1 MRMYDPFS
9 VSLVFREYEFELQN
23 QGFEFWKQPEYTSF
37 MNLEL
42 DSTNINQST
51 REPGS
56 LFEIRI
62 GLDQVVNKEKAIF
75 EGPIPLS
82 FTVTIGG
89 LLFLA

>member
-1 MRMYDPFS
+1 
-9 VSLVFREYEFELQN
+9 
-23 QGFEFWKQPEYTSF
+23 

-75 EGPIPLS
+75 EGPIPLT

-89 LLFLA
+89 LLFLAQCIIFGFN

>member
-1 MRMYDPFS
+1 
-9 VSLVFREYEFELQN
+9 
-23 QGFEFWKQPEYTSF
+23 

-75 EGPIPLS
+75 ESPIPLS

-89 LLFLA
+89 LLFIA